1 MLLSLFRWVRYL
13 PYNLVMTMIIIFIYF
28 FFWDQGGDDDVHL
41 WHPQLSLR
49 MFGGNQHLVSYGT
62 PLSVQALYPHG
73 GLYGPSNMTL
83 GAAVENINT
92 ETKGKAK

>member
-1 MLLSLFRWVRYL
+1 
-13 PYNLVMTMIIIFIYF
+13 
-28 FFWDQGGDDDVHL
+28 
-41 WHPQLSLR
+41 

>member
-1 MLLSLFRWVRYL
+1 MSK
-13 PYNLVMTMIIIFIYF
+13 
-28 FFWDQGGDDDVHL
+28 GGDDDVHL